1 MIDFINKFADIS
13 RWNSFLILK
22 KETVSLIIKDY
33 STIIILL
40 ISLYPAYNPNSNQNK
55 QPYKNWL
62 SDA

>member
-40 ISLYPAYNPNSNQNK
+40 ISLYPAYNPNSNK
-55 QPYKNWL
+55 VHVIIKFIL
-62 SDA
+62 L

>member
-62 SDA
+62 FDA